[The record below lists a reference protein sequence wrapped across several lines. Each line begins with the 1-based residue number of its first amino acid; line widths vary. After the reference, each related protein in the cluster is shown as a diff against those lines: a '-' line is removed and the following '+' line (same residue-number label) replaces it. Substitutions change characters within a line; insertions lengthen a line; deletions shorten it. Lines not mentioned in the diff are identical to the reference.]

1 MDKRQ
6 AALRLRRAIAGLDN
20 TLFISE
26 EEKTSSIIKAGLA
39 VKQLNLDTQAILNL
53 VLEATTKTQDNHDQ

>member
-1 MDKRQ
+1 VDKRQ